1 MFVLSQSGV
10 AGLDAMG
17 YDINVQER
25 QLQDGST
32 VRVFMIIG
40 FGFGFNL
47 LLGEY
52 TIEEQARAVL
62 TDIYVA
68 MRNGEEFYDIREK
81 EKKFINRQS

>member
-17 YDINVQER
+17 YDINVQDC

-81 EKKFINRQS
+81 EKKFVNRQS